1 MKNKQ
6 KNIYDINRNIRFF
19 IAWFL
24 YLYLFKV
31 QFNNSVSIIGNIVGS
46 VHTYIFIMGWNS
58 TMACK
63 QQFDWI
69 IKTGCDLIGQKI
81 NYLNTNV
88 NNKRKSVSGMQ
99 YIHLSCWLFIK
110 RQTSG
115 TSSDNKWQ
123 QVTTSD
129 TTSDNE
135 GQRVT
140 TNGNEWQRVT
150 EVVQWMKMAQYTLK
164 NGWLPSFQWQKE
176 ITTTSRD
183 GWLQLEWLNK

>member
-1 MKNKQ
+1 MYFILYISQVKTFLMKNKQ
-6 KNIYDINRNIRFF
+6 NNYEINRNMRFS
-19 IAWFL
+19 INVIL

-140 TNGNEWQRVT
+140 TNDSEWQKWYS
-150 EVVQWMKMAQYTLK
+150 EWKWHSTL
-164 NGWLPSFQWQKE
+164 
-176 ITTTSRD
+176 
-183 GWLQLEWLNK
+183 